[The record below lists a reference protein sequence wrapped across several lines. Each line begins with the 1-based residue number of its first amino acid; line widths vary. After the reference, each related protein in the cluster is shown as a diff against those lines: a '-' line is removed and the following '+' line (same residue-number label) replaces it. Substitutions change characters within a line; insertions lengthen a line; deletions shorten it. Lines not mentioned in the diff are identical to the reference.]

1 MAGRMGAGLQ
11 ECLGEFKCGR
21 WSAMEEAVSDSS
33 GGEGEW
39 WVGEGSEGG
48 EGGRNRCEAS
58 STESRVMSQEGPR
71 VLLGILRGDA
81 ADEEASEEAS
91 DWSCHT
97 LLLLLRWCAS
107 GERTGAGT
115 CSCD

>member
-1 MAGRMGAGLQ
+1 
-11 ECLGEFKCGR
+11 
-21 WSAMEEAVSDSS
+21 MEEAVSDSS

-48 EGGRNRCEAS
+48 EGGRMRCEAS

-81 ADEEASEEAS
+81 ADEEAWEEAS
-91 DWSCHT
+91 DWSGHT

-107 GERTGAGT
+107 GERTGAGA
-115 CSCD
+115 CSCDWAVEVGDRSCETIEDTPG